1 MRTFPALI
9 AVLLLTA
16 CSSSGSVPSDI
27 TQPSGGKGA
36 FKIGRPYQIA
46 GQWYKPQVDWTY
58 DQTGIASWYGLP
70 FHGKATAN
78 GEVYNKFSMT
88 AAHKTLQLPSIVR
101 VTNLENNK
109 SIIVRINDRGPF
121 VGNRIID
128 LSYAAAQTLDLDIK
142 GTARVRV
149 QVLPDESR
157 RVALALGA
165 RPEQLRQGTSLAA
178 VAPINKKTATK
189 LASNRSQSIVAVVAT
204 E

>member
-70 FHGKATAN
+70 FHGKVTAN

-128 LSYAAAQTLDLDIK
+128 LSYAAAKTLDMDIK

>member
-16 CSSSGSVPSDI
+16 CSSSGGVPSDI

-70 FHGKATAN
+70 FHGKVTAN

-128 LSYAAAQTLDLDIK
+128 LSYAAAKTLDMDIK

>member
-9 AVLLLTA
+9 ALLLLTS
-16 CSSSGSVPSDI
+16 CSSSGNAPTDL

-36 FKIGRPYQIA
+36 FKIGKPYQIA

-58 DQTGIASWYGLP
+58 NQTGVASWYGLP

-78 GEVYNKFSMT
+78 GEVYNKFAMT

-109 SIIVRINDRGPF
+109 SIVVRVNDRGPF
-121 VGNRIID
+121 VGDRIID
-128 LSYAAAQTLDLDIK
+128 LSYAAAKSLAMDIK

-165 RPEQLRQGTSLAA
+165 RPEQLEQGTNLAA
-178 VAPINKKTATK
+178 TAPLNKKSTTR
-189 LASNRSQSIVAVVAT
+189 LASNAAQSIVKVAT